1 MKHFTKLLVLCMTLF
16 VGCSFTLP
24 AQVIALDNHA
34 SATATKVKIS
44 KTKVAITEGKTVQLK
59 VTGTKKKI
67 KWSTSKKSVAT
78 VTTKGKV
85 TGKKA
90 GTATITAK
98 VGKKAL
104 KCKVTVKKKPT
115 PEPSPG
121 ADYVW
126 IPQHGGTKYHSTETC
141 SNMDGPRQVT
151 LQEAESLGFTRCSR
165 CW

>member
-24 AQVIALDNHA
+24 AQAIALDNHA
-34 SATATKVKIS
+34 SATATNVKIN
-44 KTKVAITEGKTVQLK
+44 KTKVTITEGKTVQLK

-104 KCKVTVKKKPT
+104 KCKVMVKKKST
-115 PEPSPG
+115 PKPVQGSG
-121 ADYVW
+121 YVW

-141 SNMDGPRQVT
+141 SNMNSPSYVPISKAKQMGLEP
-151 LQEAESLGFTRCSR
+151 CKK
-165 CW
+165 CY

>member
-24 AQVIALDNHA
+24 AQVNALDNHA
-34 SATATKVKIS
+34 ASTATKVKIN
-44 KTKVAITEGKTVQLK
+44 KTKVTITEGKTVQLK
-59 VTGTKKKI
+59 VTGTKKKV

-98 VGKKAL
+98 VGKKTL
-104 KCKVTVKKKPT
+104 KCKVTVKKK

-141 SNMDGPRQVT
+141 SNMKGPRQVT

>member
-24 AQVIALDNHA
+24 AQVNALDNHA
-34 SATATKVKIS
+34 SATATKVKIN
-44 KTKVAITEGKTVQLK
+44 KTKVTITEGKTVQLK
-59 VTGTKKKI
+59 VTGTKKKV

-85 TGKKA
+85 TGKK
-90 GTATITAK
+90 T
-98 VGKKAL
+98 L
-104 KCKVTVKKKPT
+104 KCKVTVKKKPA
-115 PEPSPG
+115 PSPG
-121 ADYVW
+121 ANYVW

-141 SNMDGPRQVT
+141 SNMNGPRQVT
-151 LQEAESLGFTRCSR
+151 HQEAESLGFTRCSR